1 MTRRKGE
8 ITHEGD
14 RHKRV
19 AVAKSV
25 KVSDMIAANLPRSAA
40 ISSESRS

>member
-8 ITHEGD
+8 ITHDGD

-25 KVSDMIAANLPRSAA
+25 KVSQP
-40 ISSESRS
+40 